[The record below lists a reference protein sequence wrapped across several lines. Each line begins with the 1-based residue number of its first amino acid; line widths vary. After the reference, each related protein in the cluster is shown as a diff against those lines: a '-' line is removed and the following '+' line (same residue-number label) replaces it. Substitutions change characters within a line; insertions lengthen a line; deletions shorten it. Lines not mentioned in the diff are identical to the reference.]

1 MSKEAPKRRPAAPKK
16 LGTLSAEEQLRAAR
30 EIVRREAAGVWKVSY
45 RLNSSFCEAIKL
57 LYTCKGSA
65 IITGMGK
72 AGLIGQKIAA
82 TLSSTGTPAHFL
94 HPAEAFHGDLGRVH
108 QHDVVVMLTQSGETA
123 EVTQLLPSLR
133 EFGVPLIAITAAR
146 TSSVGRAANVVIELG
161 DLEEVCSL
169 GLAPSTST
177 TAMLAV
183 GDALAL
189 VMSKMRNFQ
198 ADDFARFHPGGALG
212 RKLSKVDDIMRPLS
226 ECRTASDSLSVR
238 QVIVK
243 CTKPGRRSGAIM
255 LTDKAGRLTGLFT
268 DSDLAR
274 LFEKRD
280 EAALDRPMCTVM
292 VAQPTTVPSG
302 TRLGDAVALLAQR
315 KFSEL
320 PVVDKKGRPLGLV
333 DVTDVL
339 GLKTEAETEAAPAPT
354 KALPAAK
361 KVA

>member
-1 MSKEAPKRRPAAPKK
+1 MSKEAPRRRTAPKK
-16 LGTLSAEEQLRAAR
+16 SSTTLSSEEQLRAAR

-57 LYTCKGSA
+57 LFGCKGSA

-108 QHDVVVMLTQSGETA
+108 SHDVVVMLTQSGETA

-133 EFGVPLIAITAAR
+133 EFGVPLVAITAAR
-146 TSSVGRAANVVIELG
+146 TSSIGRAANVVIELG

-189 VMSKMRNFQ
+189 VLSKMRNFQ

-212 RKLSKVDDIMRPLS
+212 RKLGKVDDIMRPLA
-226 ECRTASDSLSVR
+226 ECRCASESLSVR
-238 QVIVK
+238 QVIIK

-274 LFEKRD
+274 LFEQRD
-280 EAALDRPMCTVM
+280 ESALDRPMCTVM

-302 TRLGDAVALLAQR
+302 TRVGDAVALLAQR

-320 PVVDKKGRPLGLV
+320 PVVDKKGRPVGLV
-333 DVTDVL
+333 DVTDVV
-339 GLKTEAETEAAPAPT
+339 GLKAEAEADVPNAKTAT
-354 KALPAAK
+354 AK

>member
-1 MSKEAPKRRPAAPKK
+1 
-16 LGTLSAEEQLRAAR
+16 
-30 EIVRREAAGVWKVSY
+30 
-45 RLNSSFCEAIKL
+45 
-57 LYTCKGSA
+57 
-65 IITGMGK
+65 
-72 AGLIGQKIAA
+72 
-82 TLSSTGTPAHFL
+82 
-94 HPAEAFHGDLGRVH
+94 
-108 QHDVVVMLTQSGETA
+108 
-123 EVTQLLPSLR
+123 
-133 EFGVPLIAITAAR
+133 
-146 TSSVGRAANVVIELG
+146 
-161 DLEEVCSL
+161 
-169 GLAPSTST
+169 
-177 TAMLAV
+177 MLAV

-212 RKLSKVDDIMRPLS
+212 RKLSKVDDIMRPIS
-226 ECRTASDSLSVR
+226 ECRCASDSLSVR

-280 EAALDRPMCTVM
+280 ETALDRPMCTVM
-292 VAQPTTVPSG
+292 VAHPTTVPSG
-302 TRLGDAVALLAQR
+302 TRVGDAVALLAQR

-320 PVVDKKGRPLGLV
+320 PVVDKKGRPIGLV

-339 GLKTEAETEAAPAPT
+339 GLKTAAEGDVPSTSAPAP
-354 KALPAAK
+354 K